1 MRRLKQISFHNGN
14 DPIFL
19 PQSLWRHL
27 LMIHTL
33 AIIDWALNLRA
44 GRHQGIDLNPC
55 TSILHSPF
63 WSYVVVD
70 LKVAVESRMWS
81 PLYHFV
87 PPLFGYVSC
96 L

>member
-1 MRRLKQISFHNGN
+1 MEMIQHFFI
-14 DPIFL
+14 
-19 PQSLWRHL
+19 QSLWRHL

-33 AIIDWALNLRA
+33 AIIDSALNLTA

-55 TSILHSPF
+55 TSILKVH
-63 WSYVVVD
+63 SYVVVN

-81 PLYHFV
+81 PLYHFG
-87 PPLFGYVSC
+87 PPLFRYVSC